1 MDAVLSPVPMA
12 VIVVLYVYAQ
22 LRSLIDWDG
31 AWRAGSLAVLFGEL
45 LWLAYTVGS
54 HADLVLAAVVLGCM
68 VGLVSIAAVALVRL
82 LVKAIR

>member
-1 MDAVLSPVPMA
+1 MDVVLSPVPMA
-12 VIVVLYVYAQ
+12 VIVVLYGYAQ

-31 AWRAGSLAVLFGEL
+31 AWRAGSLVVVFGEL

-54 HADLVLAAVVLGCM
+54 HTDLVLASVVLGCM
-68 VGLVSIAAVALVRL
+68 AGLVSIVAVTLVRL